1 MDMYRNF
8 VRGLND
14 ILKYDLGDVIVN
26 HFRRAMSNVVKGLY
40 DTDECL
46 SSQFVDTVAAL

>member
-1 MDMYRNF
+1 MYRNF

-46 SSQFVDTVAAL
+46 SSQFVDTVATL